1 VQGPVASTRVLY
13 TRLRSRFVRD
23 FHSRSAPKRSDGSV
37 PIPSC
42 TSVQFPL
49 ATLGTLIRRGPSCA
63 DANLVSRGGSEASP
77 QSSIV
82 CNKGVTMRTRIV
94 SATVLLLLA
103 AVAAAFATD
112 FAVIVNPTNPA
123 KAIALAD
130 LGKMFKGKTVTWAN
144 GRNVTI
150 VLREPSTASMKFIIE
165 KVMGVDAEQG
175 KTILADP
182 TRKSSS
188 QVVFLG
194 SDEEIVKAVGTNPT
208 AVGIVDVYNITGGVK
223 VIKIDEKQPFDPGYV
238 LKGR

>member
-1 VQGPVASTRVLY
+1 
-13 TRLRSRFVRD
+13 
-23 FHSRSAPKRSDGSV
+23 
-37 PIPSC
+37 
-42 TSVQFPL
+42 
-49 ATLGTLIRRGPSCA
+49 
-63 DANLVSRGGSEASP
+63 
-77 QSSIV
+77 
-82 CNKGVTMRTRIV
+82 MRTRLV
-94 SATVLLLLA
+94 CAFCLLLLT
-103 AVAAAFATD
+103 VATVSFATD
-112 FAVIVNPTNPA
+112 FAVIINPA
-123 KAIALAD
+123 NPARSMTLVD
-130 LGKMFKGKTVTWAN
+130 LGKMFKGKTATWAN

-208 AVGIVDVYNITGGVK
+208 AVGIVDVYSITGGVK